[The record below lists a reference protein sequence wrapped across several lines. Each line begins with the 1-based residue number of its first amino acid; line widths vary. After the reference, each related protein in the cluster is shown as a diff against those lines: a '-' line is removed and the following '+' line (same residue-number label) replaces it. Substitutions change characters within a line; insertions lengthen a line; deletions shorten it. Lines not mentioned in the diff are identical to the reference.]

1 MSDKA
6 PAAPASPFPTT
17 WKRPPVFIKSAPLR
31 YLLWLLALVWFVLA
45 IGTIEV
51 NWARVAEGMERG
63 WRFIKG
69 FLTPDFTTRWKD
81 ISAGLIESLTMTLTS
96 TVVGVIIS
104 VPVGIGAARNI
115 APKVVYYVCRSIIAV
130 SRSLQEI
137 IIAILFV
144 AMFGF
149 GPFAGFL
156 TLSFA
161 TIGFLAKLL
170 AEDIEDIDE
179 SQTEAIRA
187 TGASWFQ
194 LINYAVQPQVM
205 PRLIGLSLYR
215 LDINFRESAVIG
227 IVGAGGIGATLNTA
241 IDRYE
246 FDSAGAILLVIIFI
260 VMIAEYSS
268 GYVRRWVQ

>member
-1 MSDKA
+1 MVDKI
-6 PAAPASPFPTT
+6 SSFPKT
-17 WKRPPVFIKSAPLR
+17 WKRPPVFFESAPLR
-31 YLLWLLALVWFVLA
+31 YSLYALALLWFVLA
-45 IGTIEV
+45 IGTVDV
-51 NWARVAEGMERG
+51 NWSRVAEGMDRG
-63 WRFIKG
+63 WRFVKG
-69 FLTPDFTTRWKD
+69 FLTPDFTSRWKD

-96 TVVGVIIS
+96 TVVGIVLA
-104 VPVGIGAARNI
+104 VPIGIGAARNI
-115 APKVVYYVCRSIIAV
+115 APKAVYYVCRSIIAL

-161 TIGFLAKLL
+161 TIGFMSKLL

-187 TGASWFQ
+187 TGSSWLQ

-246 FDSAGAILLVIIFI
+246 FDSAGAILLIIIFI
-260 VMIAEYSS
+260 VMITEYSS

>member
-1 MSDKA
+1 MNI
-6 PAAPASPFPTT
+6 AAQTSRK
-17 WKRPPVFIKSAPLR
+17 WRRPPLFIKRDWLR
-31 YLLWLLALVWFVLA
+31 WLIYFAILAYLAVA
-45 IGTIEV
+45 ISTIDV
-51 NWARVAEGMERG
+51 NWTRVYDGLDRG
-63 WRFIKG
+63 WRFIQG
-69 FLTPDFTTRWKD
+69 FLLPDFSSRARD
-81 ISAGLIESLTMTLTS
+81 IWRGMEESLTMTVTS
-96 TVVGVIIS
+96 TVVGVLIS
-104 VPVGIGAARNI
+104 IPIGIGAARNI
-115 APKVVYYVCRSIIAV
+115 APLPIYAACRAIIAV
-130 SRSLQEI
+130 SRSFQEI

-161 TIGFLAKLL
+161 TIGFLSKLL

-179 SQTEAIRA
+179 AQAEAVRA
-187 TGASWFQ
+187 TGAGWWQ
-194 LINYAVQPQVM
+194 VINYGIQPQVM

-241 IDRYE
+241 MDRYE
-246 FDSAGAILLVIIFI
+246 YDTAGAILILIILI
-260 VMIAEYSS
+260 VMLAEYSS